1 MTIEFIDIGANLTH
15 ESFDQDLEQ
24 VLENAIAAGLDK
36 IIITATSVDETS
48 KAIKCTDLNPSL
60 LWTTA
65 GVHPHNAKDT
75 GNDFIE
81 ELEKLAMHNKVIAI
95 GECGLDYHRNFS
107 PPEIQRI
114 IFEKQIKLSLRKD
127 LPLFLHQ
134 RDAHEDFITMLKE
147 HTIGNINGVTHCFT
161 GDKNQLKDY
170 LDLGLYIGITGWI
183 CDPRRNQAL
192 LESIKYIPMDRLLIE
207 TDAPYL
213 MPKQLEKKLKTRK
226 NEPKYIREIAEFISS
241 HKGIKIESL
250 ANMTKINSE
259 KLFRRLLD

>member
-1 MTIEFIDIGANLTH
+1 M
-15 ESFDQDLEQ
+15 
-24 VLENAIAAGLDK
+24 K
-36 IIITATSVDETS
+36 IICHRGFWHDHQDQNTIKAFKNAFDKGLEAIIVTSSSIKDTK
-48 KAIKCTDLNPSL
+48 KAISL
-60 LWTTA
+60 AKQYPGKLWATA
-65 GVHPHNAKDT
+65 GVHPHIAKDT
-75 GNDFIE
+75 SNDFIE

-114 IFEKQIKLSLRKD
+114 IFEKQIKLSLRTD

-147 HTIGNINGVTHCFT
+147 CTIGNINGVTHCFT

-250 ANMTKINSE
+250 ASMTKINSE